1 MANLHQLL
9 KIMVDKGASDLHIT
23 VGSPPQL
30 RIDGSLVPLKTAPL
44 NATETRQLC
53 YSVLTDTQKQKF
65 ETDSELDLSF
75 GVKGLSRFRGNVFV
89 QRGAVAGV
97 FRVIP
102 FEILGFEKLGLPPVV
117 SRFADKPRGLI
128 LVTGATGSGKSTTLA
143 AIIDKINREKR
154 LHILT
159 VEDPIEYLHPHKN
172 CLVNQREVGA
182 DTDGFKTA
190 LRYVLRQ
197 DPDVVLIGEL
207 RDLETIEAA
216 LTISETG
223 HLAFATLHTNSA
235 VQSIN
240 RIIDVFPPHQQAQ
253 VRAQLSFTLEG
264 VISQQ
269 LLPHASGRGRCV
281 ATEILIPNPA
291 IRNLIREDKLHQIY
305 SQMQVGQSHSAM
317 QTMNQSLFLL
327 YRNGEITLEDAM
339 TRSHDQEE
347 LRSIIEQG
355 GGNFAKQRGAQQGP
369 RGRNQNI
376 RYT

>member
-9 KIMVDKGASDLHIT
+9 KIMVEKGSSDLHIT

-30 RIDGSLVPLKTAPL
+30 RIDGSLVPLKTSPL
-44 NATETRQLC
+44 TASDTRQLC
-53 YSVLTDTQKQKF
+53 YSVLTDQQKQKF
-65 ETDSELDLSF
+65 ETHNELDLSF

-102 FEILGFEKLGLPPVV
+102 FEILGFEQLGLPPVV
-117 SRFADKPRGLI
+117 GMFSNKPRGLV

-143 AIIDKINREKR
+143 SILDKINREKR

-172 CLVNQREVGA
+172 CIVNQREVGA
-182 DTDGFKTA
+182 DTSGFTVA
-190 LRYVLRQ
+190 LKYVLRQ

-223 HLAFATLHTNSA
+223 HLALATLHTNGA
-235 VQSIN
+235 IQSIN

-253 VRAQLSFTLEG
+253 VRAQLSFVLEG
-264 VISQQ
+264 IISQQ
-269 LLPHASGRGRCV
+269 LIPHASGRGRALACEV
-281 ATEILIPNPA
+281 LIPTPA
-291 IRNLIREDKLHQIY
+291 IRNLIREDKIHQIY
-305 SQMQVGQSHSAM
+305 SQMQVGQSQSHM
-317 QTMNQSLFLL
+317 MTMNQSLYQV
-327 YRNGEITLEDAM
+327 YRKGDITLDDALAR
-339 TRSHDQEE
+339 TSDPEE
-347 LRSIIEQG
+347 LRTMIEQG
-355 GGNFAKQRGAQQGP
+355 GGASQRKGRPQQGHK
-369 RGRNQNI
+369 RRT